1 MMYAIRSIYLY
12 PLNNREPLTYVRIT
26 LEYRML
32 DVRCSNL
39 NLDLITLVLAGG
51 YICRIPNPL
60 FLYIVMLTE
69 ERPCLKYNTL
79 KIQTD

>member
-1 MMYAIRSIYLY
+1 M
-12 PLNNREPLTYVRIT
+12 
-26 LEYRML
+26 
-32 DVRCSNL
+32 
-39 NLDLITLVLAGG
+39 VLAGG
-51 YICRIPNPL
+51 YIYRIPNPL